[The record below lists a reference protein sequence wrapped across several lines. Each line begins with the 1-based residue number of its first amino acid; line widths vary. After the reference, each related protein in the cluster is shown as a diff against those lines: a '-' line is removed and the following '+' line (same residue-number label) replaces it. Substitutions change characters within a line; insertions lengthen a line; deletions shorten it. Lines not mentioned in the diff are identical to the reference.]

1 MCHLL
6 STLALKFTA
15 QYFHNPCALLQL
27 PPEPAKLHAAH
38 SAQAAMTAGKLQD
51 LELGSSECKG
61 LFCLD
66 PDFTYL
72 NHGSYGA
79 AYK

>member
-1 MCHLL
+1 M
-6 STLALKFTA
+6 
-15 QYFHNPCALLQL
+15 
-27 PPEPAKLHAAH
+27 
-38 SAQAAMTAGKLQD
+38 QAAVAAGKLQE
-51 LELGSSECKG
+51 LELGSSECKE

-79 AYK
+79 AYRWVPQCRCSINWLNMLDRRQMLSSATAGGR